1 MSTLELPHPDEAVF
15 TEDEDEDEEYR
26 ERQNY
31 EYENRDEEE
40 YQDGDR
46 QEHDSRE
53 EEEEEDYGVRV
64 RSEEQDVRR
73 EDYERHDHE
82 RHDHEIGDLREVNGG
97 YQTPPEV
104 KEERA
109 ELEVYKSIC
118 DNLRDTLAR
127 IKSYSKVNLMGD
139 AKASYFT
146 IVDAVLSGP
155 HEIPRSRLT
164 SVLGVSENTV
174 SRVRRLGERL
184 AQQTDATRVEHKM
197 SRRLRHRNSESNLG
211 RAGTLR

>member
-53 EEEEEDYGVRV
+53 EEEDYDVRV

-82 RHDHEIGDLREVNGG
+82 IEDLREVNGG

-104 KEERA
+104 REERA

-127 IKSYSKVNLMGD
+127 VKSYSKVNLMGD

-155 HEIPRSRLT
+155 NEIPRSRLT

-184 AQQTDATRVEHKM
+184 AQQTAAARVEHKM
-197 SRRLRHRNSESNLG
+197 SRKLRHRNSESNLG